1 MKSFLLIF
9 ACLTLLL
16 PLNVDAQVSVLSE
29 EIDFTGKIGMSQR
42 KSLIIQNESN
52 QAKEYN
58 LRFLRGNIGS
68 SQKVK
73 ICIGDYCFDP
83 KKDLSKVKLK
93 LKPNEIFTDLYVE
106 FDFGIVETRGHFE
119 FHFINPENNRDL
131 FVIDAIYDIT
141 NPNAEGNEV
150 DHKDISIGS
159 VYPNPSNRI
168 AQIDYNFKNPRAT
181 AKISIN
187 SFIGNP
193 VAEYRLDPRQE
204 TLVMNVEDLRPG
216 VYFYT
221 LFVDNKNIVT
231 KKLVVEQ

>member
-9 ACLTLLL
+9 ACLLSFL
-16 PLNVDAQVSVLSE
+16 PMEMDAQVRVLSE
-29 EIDFTGKIGMSQR
+29 NIEFSGKIGNSQR
-42 KSLIIQNESN
+42 KSLIIQNESD
-52 QAKEYN
+52 QTKEYN
-58 LRFLRGNIGS
+58 LKFLRGNIGT

-73 ICIGDYCFDP
+73 LCIGDVCFDP
-83 KKDLSKVKLK
+83 KKDLAKVKLK

-106 FDFGIVETRGHFE
+106 FDYGIVETRGNFE
-119 FHFINPENNRDL
+119 FHFVNPENNRDL
-131 FVIDAIYDIT
+131 FVIDAIYNVT
-141 NPNAEGNEV
+141 NPNAVENEV

-204 TLVMNVEDLRPG
+204 TLVMNVADLRPG